1 MAQYEP
7 NPVTLEASIELF
19 EGSEDLKKEVASI
32 VNFPDNKTPDV
43 LFFSGIFVSSG
54 ENLNKAFFLPSELVN
69 SHATIDN
76 KALDLEHEET
86 TIIGHI
92 YSSAFVD
99 RAGNKLEMAD
109 LQKMSSDELE
119 KMDIDV
125 MIAGILYK
133 SRFPELADEVKDNK
147 WKLSMEAYYSDYD
160 IKVGDVILSRKEAES
175 VGLASED
182 KLGKVARI
190 IKSGTEI
197 AKGEVARVL
206 RGILF
211 SGCGLVKNPANPRSL
226 ILETAK
232 KHREFVNDDGELVIE
247 IGPLE
252 DDLEEAA
259 RKVTPLNEDAKKE
272 VVGILENKKDR
283 ADAMRDLVGKDEFN
297 KDVKKE
303 VLGLINSDIEANKT
317 LLNILGTSKK
327 ESSQTFTSPAP
338 DPGGADVIDVR
349 QQTSPGICVSYR
361 RRVEG
366 KNGEIVHE
374 DWCTLYERSCTSPSR
389 GADHP
394 ECLRNTVSKE
404 VKACLTEYLDDR
416 ENKIKRKALVETIN
430 KYL

>member
-54 ENLNKAFFLPSELVN
+54 ENLNKAFFLPSELVS

-86 TIIGHI
+86 TVIGHI

-99 RAGNKLEMAD
+99 REGKKLEMAD
-109 LQKMSSDELE
+109 LQKMNSEELE
-119 KMDIDV
+119 RMDIDV

-160 IKVGDVILSRKEAES
+160 IKVGDVILSRKEAEA

-182 KLGKVARI
+182 KLGRMARI

-247 IGPLE
+247 IDPVE
-252 DDLEEAA
+252 PDVDDESVNKDP
-259 RKVTPLNEDAKKE
+259 RKE
-272 VVGILENKKDR
+272 V
-283 ADAMRDLVGKDEFN
+283 
-297 KDVKKE
+297 
-303 VLGLINSDIEANKT
+303 
-317 LLNILGTSKK
+317 
-327 ESSQTFTSPAP
+327 SQTFTSPAA
-338 DPGGADVIDVR
+338 DPGGPDVIDVR
-349 QQTSPGICVSYR
+349 QQSSPGICVSYR
-361 RRVEG
+361 RRVVDATYEG
-366 KNGEIVHE
+366 PDAKVIHE
-374 DWCTLYERSCTSPSR
+374 DWCTLYDRSCTSPSR

-394 ECLRNTVSKE
+394 ECLRHTLASKIE
-404 VKACLTEYLDDR
+404 A
-416 ENKIKRKALVETIN
+416 
-430 KYL
+430 

>member
-1 MAQYEP
+1 LTQYEP

-69 SHATIDN
+69 SHTTIDN

-99 RAGNKLEMAD
+99 RSGNKLEMAD
-109 LQKMSSDELE
+109 LQKMSSEDLE
-119 KMDIDV
+119 KTDIDV

-160 IKVGDVILSRKEAES
+160 IKVGNTILSRKEAEAI
-175 VGLASED
+175 GIASED
-182 KLGKVARI
+182 KLGRVAKI
-190 IKSGTEI
+190 LKNGVEV

-232 KHREFVNDDGELVIE
+232 KHKEFVNDDGEIVIE
-247 IGPLE
+247 LDPIEPDV
-252 DDLEEAA
+252 DDQD
-259 RKVTPLNEDAKKE
+259 PKKE
-272 VVGILENKKDR
+272 V
-283 ADAMRDLVGKDEFN
+283 
-297 KDVKKE
+297 
-303 VLGLINSDIEANKT
+303 
-317 LLNILGTSKK
+317 
-327 ESSQTFTSPAP
+327 SQTFTSPAA

-349 QQTSPGICVSYR
+349 QQSSPGICVSYR

-374 DWCTLYERSCTSPSR
+374 DWCTLYERPCTSPSR

-394 ECLRNTVSKE
+394 ECLRNTVSAE
-404 VKACLTEYLDDR
+404 VKACLNEYLADR
-416 ENKIKRKALVETIN
+416 ENKIKRKILVETIN